1 MRYMRMQTPS
11 PPTNSSLLLLRLL
24 LYYTTTTLHIKR
36 IYVGAFLVSA
46 ARARGITLQNIW
58 WVGGSGNKWSIVAF
72 VTRPKAYELRCIIN
86 PRIPY
91 VLCLFIHAPFH
102 QIAGQQDSSTSQQ
115 YLNSLLTAIPFG
127 LSSTSNGSL
136 SDSGISDGGASGSDY
151 GLSERERR
159 LSALRRLARQL
170 ENALAP
176 GSAALLSIAQRMEA
190 AEADLRSLQDTCR
203 QLIVRTAASQMQQKQ
218 EQQQQQQNEMQQ
230 QLLQQQPPNG
240 GAANVDD
247 AAGND
252 DVAEKALSIQ
262 GRKSAKSKRSPQRYV
277 IFYIRHK
284 HVFKRSV
291 CPVPFKNSNRL
302 QFIIRLVLSVWQ

>member
-1 MRYMRMQTPS
+1 MWVHFLCPRRVPEA
-11 PPTNSSLLLLRLL
+11 LLSKHLA
-24 LYYTTTTLHIKR
+24 
-36 IYVGAFLVSA
+36 G
-46 ARARGITLQNIW
+46 W
-58 WVGGSGNKWSIVAF
+58 GSGNKWSIVAF
-72 VTRPKAYELRCIIN
+72 VTSPNAYELRCIIN

-102 QIAGQQDSSTSQQ
+102 QIAGPQDSSTSQQ

-218 EQQQQQQNEMQQ
+218 EQQQQQSEMQQ

-240 GAANVDD
+240 VAANVDD

-252 DVAEKALSIQ
+252 VVAEKALSIQ

-277 IFYIRHK
+277 IFYIGHK
-284 HVFKRSV
+284 HVFKRFV
-291 CPVPFKNSNRL
+291 CPVPFKKPESLAIYNSISFVGLAMN
-302 QFIIRLVLSVWQ
+302 IN